1 MSRARSKVLWA
12 ACQWAAPVVLP
23 GPPARAPFKG
33 PQALVRCLSSQNGPR
48 WQAAQLR
55 RPGAVSDLGT
65 WCPQPLGRVLALS
78 SSNLTFVIN
87 LDRNQRSL
95 LPVRLGVTT
104 TKPLISTTATTQ
116 PRVASSP
123 SCTKE
128 EPVLLIIVAA
138 SVYQIWHNALTQ
150 IYADHF
156 PPSYNLT
163 QEAAIGFSS
172 VDSWLNSLR
181 PTFFVDP

>member
-1 MSRARSKVLWA
+1 MGRLPVGW
-12 ACQWAAPVVLP
+12 PVVLPGPGP

-33 PQALVRCLSSQNGPR
+33 PLVRCLSSQNGPD

-78 SSNLTFVIN
+78 NLTFVIN

-104 TKPLISTTATTQ
+104 QATKPLISTTATTQ
-116 PRVASSP
+116 PRVASSSP
-123 SCTKE
+123 SCIKE
-128 EPVLLIIVAA
+128 APVLLLIIVA
-138 SVYQIWHNALTQ
+138 VYQIWQRVNSNSPGPFSPFVQLNARGGHS
-150 IYADHF
+150 DF
-156 PPSYNLT
+156 
-163 QEAAIGFSS
+163 FSGQL
-172 VDSWLNSLR
+172 VD
-181 PTFFVDP
+181 FFVADRFC